1 MSDVRNHVVER
12 ILSRVATGDTARDVH
27 SHTTERQPS
36 AQALHLH
43 IESCD
48 GKEAEGGPWLT
59 QTRYKWRDLGNRERL
74 RLLFGDW
81 GVEIE
86 GHNLMVLV
94 DEFREGQLNGV
105 RELTSPEETLLEN
118 ENPQDEPIIT
128 SAKCYPDFDQTFE
141 EIKGESDE
149 QPTRQLKRAK

>member
-12 ILSRVATGDTARDVH
+12 ILSRVGTGDGASYVH
-27 SHTTERQPS
+27 SHTSERQRS

-43 IESCD
+43 VESRD

-59 QTRYKWRDLGNRERL
+59 QTRYKWRDLGNQERL

-94 DEFREGQLNGV
+94 DEIREGQLNGI
-105 RELTSPEETLLEN
+105 RELSTPEETMLEQD
-118 ENPQDEPIIT
+118 NPQNEAIIT
-128 SAKCYPDFDQTFE
+128 SARCYPDFDQAFE
-141 EIKGESDE
+141 EIKGANDE
-149 QPTRQLKRAK
+149 QHTRQLKRA